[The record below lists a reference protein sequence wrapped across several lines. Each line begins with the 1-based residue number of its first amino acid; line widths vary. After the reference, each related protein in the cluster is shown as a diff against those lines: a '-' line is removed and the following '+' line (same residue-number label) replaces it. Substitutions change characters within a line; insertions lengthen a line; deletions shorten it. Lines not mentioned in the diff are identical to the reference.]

1 MPVFTVKIKNHHTK
15 LVIKLLSRTNNSHL
29 VVDTS
34 VTYVF
39 PVKMNLSRKYE
50 TKVVAKVVFVVAVV
64 VVFLELNLLVDG
76 FGRCW
81 NLRKQGGVGIR

>member
-1 MPVFTVKIKNHHTK
+1 
-15 LVIKLLSRTNNSHL
+15 
-29 VVDTS
+29 
-34 VTYVF
+34 
-39 PVKMNLSRKYE
+39 MNLSRKYE